1 MLAQGEKTSTPP
13 GHCPL
18 TGTQAQAQGDQS
30 LALGLAPPHSS
41 LELASPLGRLVA
53 SA

>member
-1 MLAQGEKTSTPP
+1 MLAEGEKTSTPP

-18 TGTQAQAQGDQS
+18 TGAQARGDQS

-41 LELASPLGRLVA
+41 LELASPLSRLGA